1 MGVPVQ
7 RILNDVRDSAT
18 GKEIQRIHLLE
29 KKDLHNIRR
38 DFNITYSTK
47 HHENDAVSVKLW
59 VDRMKSKDD
68 HSPIL
73 YFKPQ
78 GEIDLN
84 VPHFTENDFCLIIM
98 TKYQSEMLVQFGN
111 DKICIDGTHGLNS
124 YNFQLYTIVV
134 IDEYGNGYPVAFC
147 FSNKSDTTTYKHFF
161 QHIKNVVGKINA
173 YIFMS
178 DDEQAFYNAW
188 SSVMGPVQKQLLC
201 TWHVLRNWFKNLC
214 KIRTNEKKNL
224 VYKTIKTLLHETD
237 EEAFHVEICQVT
249 SQLLNDPDTVEFGKY
264 FVNNYST
271 RVEKWAYFN
280 RKHCGINTNMYL
292 EALHK
297 VIKHSYLDGKQ
308 CKRLDLA
315 IDALMSLVRDK
326 SFERMIKMS
335 KQKRSSKIIQIIAS
349 HNKSTDILS
358 SMIKKVED
366 CWIVTSEKC
375 RNITYKV
382 EKRVATCHNC
392 ALCCNVC
399 EICIHT
405 YKCTCKDN
413 VIYLNICKHI
423 HACARDNKS
432 ISKNTSIT
440 SPIVFENNL
449 VIDNQLK
456 PFEPKK
462 ESEKSLQIRSNM
474 EMMIGMYNRSN
485 LPEDDENSVMK
496 YCDKIL
502 TLLSKNEDTNFKK
515 TDINNKRKIESQVR
529 FKNNKKVKT
538 SEYNINMSSAEENII
553 RTSLLD
559 KNNDVLIISEDKF
572 NHTYL

>member
-1 MGVPVQ
+1 M
-7 RILNDVRDSAT
+7 A
-18 GKEIQRIHLLE
+18 
-29 KKDLHNIRR
+29 
-38 DFNITYSTK
+38 
-47 HHENDAVSVKLW
+47 
-59 VDRMKSKDD
+59 
-68 HSPIL
+68 
-73 YFKPQ
+73 
-78 GEIDLN
+78 
-84 VPHFTENDFCLIIM
+84 
-98 TKYQSEMLVQFGN
+98 
-111 DKICIDGTHGLNS
+111 
-124 YNFQLYTIVV
+124 
-134 IDEYGNGYPVAFC
+134 
-147 FSNKSDTTTYKHFF
+147 
-161 QHIKNVVGKINA
+161 NA
-173 YIFMS
+173 
-178 DDEQAFYNAW
+178 Q
-188 SSVMGPVQKQLLC
+188 Q
-201 TWHVLRNWFKNLC
+201 
-214 KIRTNEKKNL
+214 
-224 VYKTIKTLLHETD
+224 TD

-349 HNKSTDILS
+349 HNKSTNILS

-423 HACARDNKS
+423 HACARDNKL

-462 ESEKSLQIRSNM
+462 ESEKSLQIRSKM

-485 LPEDDENSVMK
+485 LPEDDESSVMK

-502 TLLSKNEDTNFKK
+502 TLLSKNEDTNLKK
-515 TDINNKRKIESQVR
+515 TDINNKRKIESQSIVAYPLIVNHISTPEKVR
-529 FKNNKKVKT
+529 T
-538 SEYNINMSSAEENII
+538 TII
-553 RTSLLD
+553 RLRLPVKFEMPTYIQVFGDNHNPPGVGFFGSAGDGGQGGGGGKGQGGCSGGKAKKKKRLRC
-559 KNNDVLIISEDKF
+559 NNCSKMGHMAEVCRAPPATVAAAKAARAAKALEHALKLKAEAAEATVAATAPPTTLTQPTTLAQEAGPPPSPPPTQLTTLAQAGPPPSTPLIQLTTPAQAGPPPSPP
-572 NHTYL
+572 TTQPTT